1 MKTINCVLWSTSCF
15 LMSFRSWCTEINFQ
29 SEVIVPTRQQVSPTA
44 KCAPYA
50 TSDLEHKTTPCSNHA
65 AFCKCSAGILN
76 QHFEQL
82 TPLECNQTYAN
93 HRMFSKW
100 ILLFVAKISYFCVNA
115 CFKLVLMFARRN
127 SRLQVATSAAAVL
140 VPMTL
145 LTCNFIIN
153 LYLTFG
159 VEGPT
164 ASMLFTSILLLRLSL
179 CKATK

>member
-100 ILLFVAKISYFCVNA
+100 ILLFVAKVSFFCVNA
-115 CFKLVLMFARRN
+115 LLQACSDVRPPKQQIASSNVC
-127 SRLQVATSAAAVL
+127 SRCVSTNDV
-140 VPMTL
+140 VD
-145 LTCNFIIN
+145 
-153 LYLTFG
+153 LYNG
-159 VEGPT
+159 KV
-164 ASMLFTSILLLRLSL
+164 
-179 CKATK
+179 